1 MQHTS
6 HSPVTSRPSSL
17 SHHSLPSNYHSNHYG
32 SVKVE
37 DDHYSVSG
45 FNLSRFRSLIFFTQ
59 STNHHNHN
67 GPSAHY
73 HTTLPPFAQTVPD
86 AEVDNWHAYSAERAQ
101 VHR

>member
-1 MQHTS
+1 MQHSS

-37 DDHYSVSG
+37 DDHYSVKFIRLVSV
-45 FNLSRFRSLIFFTQ
+45 RSLIFFFQ

-67 GPSAHY
+67 APSGHY

-86 AEVDNWHAYSAERAQ
+86 TEVDNWHAYSAERAQ